1 MIHYLL
7 FFIISM
13 YRMKPSYIVE
23 KTTKKILTSI
33 RLKKMFTFKTNEMFL
48 ERFNY
53 LVTVTNTLL
62 TRKVTIS

>member
-1 MIHYLL
+1 
-7 FFIISM
+7 M

-33 RLKKMFTFKTNEMFL
+33 RLKKMFTFKTNEMFS
-48 ERFNY
+48 ERLNY